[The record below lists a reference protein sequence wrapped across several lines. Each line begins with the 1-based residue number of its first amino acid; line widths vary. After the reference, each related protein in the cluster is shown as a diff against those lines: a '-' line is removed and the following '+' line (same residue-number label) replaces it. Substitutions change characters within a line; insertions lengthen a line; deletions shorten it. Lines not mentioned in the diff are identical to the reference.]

1 MRLKEGFQNENIKEQ
16 FQAVITHQVNVT
28 CLISQ
33 FLTNTYFILNKK
45 ISSNSL
51 NNKIFKKLK
60 NKLFKKIFSIV

>member
-1 MRLKEGFQNENIKEQ
+1 
-16 FQAVITHQVNVT
+16 VITHQVNVT